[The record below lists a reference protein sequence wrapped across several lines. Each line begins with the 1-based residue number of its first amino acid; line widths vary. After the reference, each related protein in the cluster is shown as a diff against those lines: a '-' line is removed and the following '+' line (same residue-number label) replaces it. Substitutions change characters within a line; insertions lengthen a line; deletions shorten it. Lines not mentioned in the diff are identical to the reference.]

1 MENAVLSL
9 KDTVR
14 MFVEGLFKKE
24 APKEI
29 QETKE
34 KLSIDE
40 LYKGDD
46 PLMTAFRNA
55 AKAFEGEAEKWGFK
69 NEDDIVRYIKEIRK
83 ENYEK
88 AQKEK
93 GYA

>member
-14 MFVEGLFKKE
+14 MFLEGLFKKE
-24 APKEI
+24 ELKEI

-40 LYKGDD
+40 L
-46 PLMTAFRNA
+46 
-55 AKAFEGEAEKWGFK
+55 
-69 NEDDIVRYIKEIRK
+69 
-83 ENYEK
+83 
-88 AQKEK
+88 
-93 GYA
+93 